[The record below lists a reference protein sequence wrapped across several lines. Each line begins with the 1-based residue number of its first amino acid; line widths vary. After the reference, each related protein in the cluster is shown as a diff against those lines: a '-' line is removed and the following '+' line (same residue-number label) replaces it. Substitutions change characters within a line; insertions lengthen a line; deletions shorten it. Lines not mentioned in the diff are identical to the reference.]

1 MINLHTESTN
11 DGNRQPLD
19 WQLTLDCIKETIK
32 TELPSSQIL
41 LFGSHARGD
50 FSRTSDY
57 DLLIMTQEPIDVK
70 TKMPLKTR
78 IRKSLLAQGIFSDI
92 LIQSTEEVERKR
104 HLPGHVVRNAIKE
117 GIAL

>member
-1 MINLHTESTN
+1 MIHLPTN
-11 DGNRQPLD
+11 DRNDVNREPVG
-19 WQLTLDCIKETIK
+19 WQTVLHLIK
-32 TELPSSQIL
+32 TTVKSELPTSQIL

-50 FSRTSDY
+50 FNGTSDY
-57 DLLIMTQEPIDVK
+57 DLLIMTPES
-70 TKMPLKTR
+70 MPLKTR
-78 IRKSLLAQGIFSDI
+78 IRKLLMAQGIFSDI